1 MPRSN
6 SSRRRDKWST
16 PARDLAESV
25 GGLRV
30 SRDLPDGTWSIQR
43 VAANSSGKVYV
54 CPGCGQQVS
63 AATAHIVAWRQEA
76 SHGVDIGVDSRR
88 HWHSRCFERFR

>member
-6 SSRRRDKWST
+6 SSRRRNKWSA
-16 PARDLAESV
+16 PARDLTESV

-43 VAANSSGKVYV
+43 VAANSSGKVAIR
-54 CPGCGQQVS
+54 G
-63 AATAHIVAWRQEA
+63 
-76 SHGVDIGVDSRR
+76 
-88 HWHSRCFERFR
+88 